1 MKKERP
7 ARIWIL
13 DPSIKAGSNLL
24 SILIAQISEFLQKK
38 AIPLPKKPHLCI
50 PRVVENLSPAR
61 IQILDLSIKAVINLL
76 SILTAQIF
84 AEFLFWDP
92 HAGICWNLLEFGSG
106 APEKAPGGIHW
117 DPDSPFLPGYALG
130 SANNPQCGV
139 RNPLAVKVPVDPG
152 LERRNSAS
160 RGQEDLCYVRKNQG
174 EEKQEGP
181 EPFPAQ
187 L

>member
-1 MKKERP
+1 M
-7 ARIWIL
+7 L
-13 DPSIKAGSNLL
+13 
-24 SILIAQISEFLQKK
+24 EF
-38 AIPLPKKPHLCI
+38 
-50 PRVVENLSPAR
+50 
-61 IQILDLSIKAVINLL
+61 
-76 SILTAQIF
+76 
-84 AEFLFWDP
+84 
-92 HAGICWNLLEFGSG
+92 AGIRVWCTRKCSWWDALGSR
-106 APEKAPGGIHW
+106 P
-117 DPDSPFLPGYALG
+117 PFLPGYALG